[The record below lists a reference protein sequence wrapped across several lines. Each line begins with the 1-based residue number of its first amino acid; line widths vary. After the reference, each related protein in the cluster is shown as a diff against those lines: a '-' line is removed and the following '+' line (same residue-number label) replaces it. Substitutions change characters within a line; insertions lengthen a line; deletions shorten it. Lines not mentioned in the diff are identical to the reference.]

1 MTSPSLSPSFRAAA
15 VEILAEGAWPGPG
28 DAELPPALAGFV
40 VSAFSPMASVA
51 ADRCLEQVHGALET
65 RTATATATAT
75 AQGTEAG
82 DGRPEPGRRSART
95 AIVLGTRGGD
105 LETHTATAVA
115 VDAGKSAAPLLF
127 FQSVPNAVVGHIAK
141 RWELTGP
148 VICFSPDDATGDPL
162 AEALDITGS
171 LVAGADADEA
181 LVLLV
186 EQVGPDGGPG
196 SARALLV
203 RPAPGA
209 GGSAPDALGPAPDA
223 GEGS

>member
-1 MTSPSLSPSFRAAA
+1 MTSPSLSPSTAFRAADM
-15 VEILAEGAWPGPG
+15 EILAEAVWPGPG
-28 DAELPPALAGFV
+28 DGELPPPLSGFV
-40 VSAFSPMASVA
+40 VSAFSPMASAA
-51 ADRCLEQVHGALET
+51 ADRCLEQVYGPLD
-65 RTATATATAT
+65 TATP
-75 AQGTEAG
+75 AQPDTGG
-82 DGRPEPGRRSART
+82 GGGVRPGPGRRAART

-127 FQSVPNAVVGHIAK
+127 FQSVPNAVVGYVAK

-162 AEALDITGS
+162 GEALDVTRS
-171 LVAGADADEA
+171 LVAGADVDEA

-186 EQVGPDGGPG
+186 EQAGPDGGPG

-203 RPAPGA
+203 RPAPD
-209 GGSAPDALGPAPDA
+209 S

>member
-1 MTSPSLSPSFRAAA
+1 MTSPSPSITAEAVEAAEA
-15 VEILAEGAWPGPG
+15 VEILAEGAWPVPG
-28 DAELPPALAGFV
+28 DGELPPSLSGFV

-65 RTATATATAT
+65 RTPTEP
-75 AQGTEAG
+75 EAG
-82 DGRPEPGRRSART
+82 AGGEEPGPGRRAART

-127 FQSVPNAVVGHIAK
+127 FQSVPNAVVGHVAK
-141 RWELTGP
+141 RWGLTGP

-162 AEALDITGS
+162 GEALDITRS
-171 LVAGADADEA
+171 LVAGTDTEEA

-203 RPAPGA
+203 RPAP
-209 GGSAPDALGPAPDA
+209 DA

>member
-1 MTSPSLSPSFRAAA
+1 MTSPSPSLSPSLGAAA
-15 VEILAEGAWPGPG
+15 VEILAEAAWPGPG
-28 DAELPPALAGFV
+28 DGELPPPLAGFV

-51 ADRCLEQVHGALET
+51 ADRCLEQVHGVPET
-65 RTATATATAT
+65 PAPT
-75 AQGTEAG
+75 AQGAG
-82 DGRPEPGRRSART
+82 ADDGRPGPGHRAARAARTARTART
-95 AIVLGTRGGD
+95 AIVLATRGGD
-105 LETHTATAVA
+105 LETHTATALA

-127 FQSVPNAVVGHIAK
+127 FQSVPNAVVGHVAK

-148 VICFSPDDATGDPL
+148 VICFSPDDATGDAL
-162 AEALDITGS
+162 GEALDVSGS
-171 LVAGADADEA
+171 LFAGADADEA

-209 GGSAPDALGPAPDA
+209 G
-223 GEGS
+223 EGS